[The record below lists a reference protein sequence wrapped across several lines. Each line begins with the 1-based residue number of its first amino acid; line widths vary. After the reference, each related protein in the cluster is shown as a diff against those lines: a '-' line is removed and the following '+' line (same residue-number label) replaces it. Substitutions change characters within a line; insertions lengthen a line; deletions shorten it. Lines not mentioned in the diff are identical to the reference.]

1 MIEIEICSLTKYDF
15 FSQVNIEE
23 VYGMINKSLPP
34 YACPVFMRVTRGELE
49 KTSTYKFKKV
59 KLREQA
65 YDPAQC
71 AGDQLFYFDGK
82 IKNFS
87 PLTGEVFAS
96 IQGRKIRF

>member
-1 MIEIEICSLTKYDF
+1 MTTSS
-15 FSQVNIEE
+15 FSFQVNIDQ

-34 YACPVFMRVTRGELE
+34 YACPVFFRVTRSELE

-65 YDPAQC
+65 YDPAKC

-82 IKNFS
+82 VKNFA
-87 PLTGEVFAS
+87 PLTAEVFAS
-96 IQGRKIRF
+96 IQDRKIRF